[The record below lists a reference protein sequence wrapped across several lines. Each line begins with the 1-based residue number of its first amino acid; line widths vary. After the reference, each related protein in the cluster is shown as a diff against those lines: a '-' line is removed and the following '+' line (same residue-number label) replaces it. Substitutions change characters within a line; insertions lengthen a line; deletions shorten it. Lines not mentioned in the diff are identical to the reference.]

1 MSLCRRPCKHRR
13 PAAIVGTVPRGLAD
27 DGRLHSLTPRPLS
40 SPLKQISATSY
51 LQSVWPSLNVPG
63 AAIGLLFLFALLVFI
78 VSICFM
84 RDHFLGSCT
93 VDIQMRHPPQL
104 TRSTPSYPSLPPH
117 LTAPMMT
124 WQGMTESAGVASCI
138 FLAHMLTLCILVV
151 TGVAYAISNT
161 AQFVDNINAP
171 FPEIDIAF
179 AQQQGTVITALFYG
193 YSSVRTYPTPMSQQP
208 DGGGPQALE
217 SASLTESSTI
227 PLTGPRIASTT
238 SRISSQTECHNLL
251 PLRHVIRPCW
261 A

>member
-1 MSLCRRPCKHRR
+1 MVWPMTHDF
-13 PAAIVGTVPRGLAD
+13 IV
-27 DGRLHSLTPRPLS
+27 RLSRPLS

-51 LQSVWPSLNVPG
+51 LQSVWPSLDVPG

-78 VSICFM
+78 VSICSM
-84 RDHFLGSCT
+84 RDFFLGSCT
-93 VDIQMRHPPQL
+93 VWTSRCDTHPSGL
-104 TRSTPSYPSLPPH
+104 AARLSYPSLPPH

-161 AQFVDNINAP
+161 TQFVDNINAP

-193 YSSVRTYPTPMSQQP
+193 YSSVRTYPTPMSPQP
-208 DGGGPQALE
+208 DGGGPHTLE
-217 SASLTESSTI
+217 SASLAESSTI

-238 SRISSQTECHNLL
+238 SRISSRTECLNLL